1 MYPHHSTIH
10 EYLKILIKSNEILKN
25 HKPNIFLISLYTHTL
40 KHCVRTKND
49 IAFERNKASP
59 KTAPFGEKRRKEKKR
74 KEKKK
79 KRKLGNFATKRR
91 RTVYR
96 IVVRGAIS

>member
-1 MYPHHSTIH
+1 M
-10 EYLKILIKSNEILKN
+10 
-25 HKPNIFLISLYTHTL
+25 ISFRKKRTM
-40 KHCVRTKND
+40 HCVRTKND